1 MTSVIKHIH
10 LCPVIQPLPPTLRNA
25 ARRPLKKEM
34 LIVFVELSSG
44 KFGIGECWT
53 ASIGIAALTDIF
65 NTRLIPAVA
74 SKSPEQAR
82 GFLQSCLEEAIE
94 QEDKAYASALSGLD
108 CTLWVAEA
116 KDNYSPLY
124 ELLGGKHRTVYSYAS
139 GGLYDDNK
147 GLAELAEDVRAYV
160 TQGFD
165 AVKIKVG
172 GAPIE
177 EDAARVRVAREALGP
192 KVKLM
197 IDGNASLSSE
207 DALTLSEQILDQD
220 IYWFEEPCAEG
231 LAGLRAK
238 CQLPICGYEREI
250 GRQKFKNLV
259 EPGLVD
265 FVQFDL
271 SMCGGITE
279 AIEILKVAGDIPV
292 SLHGSSSVAL
302 YLTNLHF
309 ATAFSAVE
317 SVEFH
322 MVHQWSLADIDG
334 HTFDL
339 KDGLIDVSEGPGIG
353 LELNPSDIN

>member
-1 MTSVIKHIH
+1 MV
-10 LCPVIQPLPPTLRNA
+10 
-25 ARRPLKKEM
+25 
-34 LIVFVELSSG
+34 
-44 KFGIGECWT
+44 
-53 ASIGIAALTDIF
+53 
-65 NTRLIPAVA
+65 
-74 SKSPEQAR
+74 
-82 GFLQSCLEEAIE
+82 
-94 QEDKAYASALSGLD
+94 
-108 CTLWVAEA
+108 
-116 KDNYSPLY
+116 
-124 ELLGGKHRTVYSYAS
+124 
-139 GGLYDDNK
+139 
-147 GLAELAEDVRAYV
+147 
-160 TQGFD
+160 
-165 AVKIKVG
+165 
-172 GAPIE
+172 
-177 EDAARVRVAREALGP
+177 
-192 KVKLM
+192 
-197 IDGNASLSSE
+197 DGNASLSSE

-259 EPGLVD
+259 EPGLLD

-279 AIEILKVAGDIPV
+279 ALEILKVAGDIPV